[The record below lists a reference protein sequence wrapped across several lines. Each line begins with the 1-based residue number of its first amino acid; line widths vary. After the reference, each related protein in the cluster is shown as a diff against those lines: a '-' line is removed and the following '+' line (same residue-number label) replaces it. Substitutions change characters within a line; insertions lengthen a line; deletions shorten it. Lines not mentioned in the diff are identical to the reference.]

1 MDYHP
6 SGRTREQRGPSPITV
21 VDHLGKDVERL
32 GDYAKNLSEIV
43 DIRPEP
49 LPEGPVLT
57 EPMNIRGRVET
68 VFRSCL
74 DAFSDSRND
83 KVADLIKQARETARR
98 CDRLIMVIGHSDY
111 DAETTTA
118 FVLAT
123 CYNKRIRVRVLYVR
137 SSVVMP
143 LDKVDFYDEDEARRP
158 SDSA

>member
-1 MDYHP
+1 MLI
-6 SGRTREQRGPSPITV
+6 SLV
-21 VDHLGKDVERL
+21 KDVERL

-57 EPMNIRGRVET
+57 ELMNIRGRVET

-74 DAFSDSRND
+74 DAFSESRKD
-83 KVADLIKQARETARR
+83 KVTDLIKQAWETARR
-98 CDRLIMVIGHSDY
+98 CDRLIIEIWHSDY

-123 CYNKRIRVRVLYVR
+123 RYNKRIRAHVFNVR
-137 SSVVMP
+137 SNVVMP
-143 LDKVDFYDEDEARRP
+143 LDKVDFYDEDEVRRP